1 MRYRALRIV
10 ATIYRIIGWIVIVVG
25 VLSSCAFAAFT
36 ITAPGSGWFRGF
48 MGYGYVPGARMTAG
62 GIIGAIVGFVMG
74 LIMTALYGITL
85 LAIAE
90 GIEVFLDI
98 EENTRE
104 IARRIRGVPGV
115 TAPSPGA
122 PE

>member
-10 ATIYRIIGWIVIVVG
+10 ATVYRIIGWIVIV
-25 VLSSCAFAAFT
+25 
-36 ITAPGSGWFRGF
+36 
-48 MGYGYVPGARMTAG
+48 
-62 GIIGAIVGFVMG
+62 IGALGTCASSAVAVAGASYFSTVGQRFGYRAGPGFGVIEAIIILVIG
-74 LIMTALYGITL
+74 LLYTGVIGVTL

-90 GIEVFLDI
+90 GIHVFLDI

-104 IARRIRGVPGV
+104 IARRIRELPGV
-115 TAPSPGA
+115 TPPTPGT

>member
-10 ATIYRIIGWIVIVVG
+10 ATVYRIIGWIVIVVG
-25 VLSSCAFAAFT
+25 ILCSCGFAALAT
-36 ITAPGSGWFRGF
+36 TAPGSVGGAMGF
-48 MGYGYVPGARMTAG
+48 GPRVGMAG
-62 GIIGAIVGFVMG
+62 EVIGAIIILVIG
-74 LIMTALYGITL
+74 LLYTGVIGVTL

-98 EENTRE
+98 EANTRE
-104 IARRIRGVPGV
+104 IARRIRELPGV
-115 TAPSPGA
+115 TPPTPGT

>member
-10 ATIYRIIGWIVIVVG
+10 ATVYRIIGWIVIVVG
-25 VLSSCAFAAFT
+25 VLSSCAFAAFA

-48 MGYGYVPGARMTAG
+48 MGYGYLPGARMSAAG
-62 GIIGAIVGFVMG
+62 VIGAIITLVMG

-85 LAIAE
+85 LALAE
-90 GIEVFLDI
+90 GIEVFLGI

-104 IARRIRGVPGV
+104 IARRIRELPGV
-115 TAPSPGA
+115 TAPSTDT

>member
-10 ATIYRIIGWIVIVVG
+10 ATVYRIIGWIIIVIG
-25 VLSSCAFAAFT
+25 ILSSCAFAAFAV
-36 ITAPGSGWFRGF
+36 TAPRWLSGPMRYAYPRAG
-48 MGYGYVPGARMTAG
+48 MAG
-62 GIIGAIVGFVMG
+62 GVIGAIVGLVMG

-104 IARRIRGVPGV
+104 IARRIRELPGV
-115 TAPSPGA
+115 TAPSVGA

>member
-10 ATIYRIIGWIVIVVG
+10 ATIYRVIGWIIIVVG
-25 VLSSCAFAAFT
+25 VLSSCGLAAFT
-36 ITAPGSGWFRGF
+36 ITAPGWFLSGP
-48 MGYGYVPGARMTAG
+48 MGYGYVPGARMSAAG
-62 GIIGAIVGFVMG
+62 VIGAIITLIMG
-74 LIMTALYGITL
+74 LIMTALYGITV

-104 IARRIRGVPGV
+104 IARRLRELPGV
-115 TAPSPGA
+115 TPPSPGTS
-122 PE
+122 E

>member
-10 ATIYRIIGWIVIVVG
+10 ATIYRVLGWIVIVVG
-25 VLSSCAFAAFT
+25 VLSSCGFT
-36 ITAPGSGWFRGF
+36 ALFTTTTVTGF
-48 MGYGYVPGARMTAG
+48 PMGYGPRAEMMVG
-62 GIIGAIVGFVMG
+62 GVIGAIITLVMG
-74 LIMTALYGITL
+74 LIMTALSGITL

-90 GIEVFLDI
+90 GIYVFLDI

-104 IARRIRGVPGV
+104 IARRIKELPGV
-115 TAPSPGA
+115 TAPTLGA

>member
-1 MRYRALRIV
+1 MRYRALHIV
-10 ATIYRIIGWIVIVVG
+10 ATIYRVIGWIIIVVG
-25 VLSSCAFAAFT
+25 VLSSCVFAAFAV
-36 ITAPGSGWFRGF
+36 TAPRWLQGA
-48 MGYGYVPGARMTAG
+48 MGYGYFPRAG
-62 GIIGAIVGFVMG
+62 ITGGVIGAIIGLVMG

-104 IARRIRGVPGV
+104 IARRIRELPGV

>member
-10 ATIYRIIGWIVIVVG
+10 ATVYRIIGWIVIVVG
-25 VLSSCAFAAFT
+25 VLCSCGFAALA
-36 ITAPGSGWFRGF
+36 IAAPQWFGGAMG
-48 MGYGYVPGARMTAG
+48 MGYGYFPRTGIAG
-62 GIIGAIVGFVMG
+62 GVIVGIIGLVMG
-74 LIMTALYGITL
+74 LVITGLKGITL

-90 GIEVFLDI
+90 GIQIFLDI

-104 IARRIRGVPGV
+104 IARRIRELPGV
-115 TAPSPGA
+115 TAPTPGT

>member
-10 ATIYRIIGWIVIVVG
+10 ATVYRVIGWIVIVVG
-25 VLSSCAFAAFT
+25 VLSSCVVAALAAT
-36 ITAPGSGWFRGF
+36 GP
-48 MGYGYVPGARMTAG
+48 MARSDI
-62 GIIGAIVGFVMG
+62 GIIVGLVMG
-74 LIMTALYGITL
+74 LVMGITL
-85 LAIAE
+85 LATAE

-104 IARRIRGVPGV
+104 IARRIGELPGV
-115 TAPSPGA
+115 AASSPGA

>member
-10 ATIYRIIGWIVIVVG
+10 ATVYRIIGWIVIVIGVLGTCGSSVAAVAVPSYVGRQFGYQAGVG
-25 VLSSCAFAAFT
+25 VGVVQA
-36 ITAPGSGWFRGF
+36 
-48 MGYGYVPGARMTAG
+48 V
-62 GIIGAIVGFVMG
+62 IILVVGLLYTG
-74 LIMTALYGITL
+74 LIGVTL
-85 LAIAE
+85 LALAE

-104 IARRIRGVPGV
+104 IARRIKELPGVP
-115 TAPSPGA
+115 APTPGA

>member
-10 ATIYRIIGWIVIVVG
+10 ATVYRIIGWIVIV
-25 VLSSCAFAAFT
+25 
-36 ITAPGSGWFRGF
+36 
-48 MGYGYVPGARMTAG
+48 
-62 GIIGAIVGFVMG
+62 IGALGTCASSAVAVAGASYVGQRFGYRAGPGFGVIEAIIILVIG
-74 LIMTALYGITL
+74 LLYTGVIGVTL

-90 GIEVFLDI
+90 GIHVFLDI

-104 IARRIRGVPGV
+104 IARRIRELPGV
-115 TAPSPGA
+115 TPPPAGT

>member
-25 VLSSCAFAAFT
+25 VLSSCGFAALAVA
-36 ITAPGSGWFRGF
+36 APQWFGGA
-48 MGYGYVPGARMTAG
+48 MGYTGYGARAGMAG
-62 GIIGAIVGFVMG
+62 GVIGAVMVLVMG

-85 LAIAE
+85 LALAE
-90 GIEVFLDI
+90 AICVFLDI

-104 IARRIRGVPGV
+104 IARRIRELPGV
-115 TAPSPGA
+115 TPPPAGT

>member
-1 MRYRALRIV
+1 MRYRALHIV
-10 ATIYRIIGWIVIVVG
+10 ATIYRVLGWIVIVVG
-25 VLSSCAFAAFT
+25 LLSSCAFAAFA
-36 ITAPGSGWFRGF
+36 ITAPRWLGGP
-48 MGYGYVPGARMTAG
+48 MGYGYFPRAGMAG
-62 GIIGAIVGFVMG
+62 GVIGAIMGLVMG
-74 LIMTALYGITL
+74 LIMTALSGITL

-104 IARRIRGVPGV
+104 IARRIRELPGV
-115 TAPSPGA
+115 TAPTPGA